1 METSYSVKPSETA
14 QSGWHGL
21 VSAINEFYK
30 VTVELVRLLEN
41 SQVERDVK
49 ILQVEALMAQRETL
63 MSRIFPPYT
72 QEETEVGRN
81 LIQLN
86 AKVEQLLLK
95 EKISIQKDIKAL
107 QFKKESSS
115 KYANP
120 YQGFSSDGMFYDKRK

>member
-1 METSYSVKPSETA
+1 VN
-14 QSGWHGL
+14 
-21 VSAINEFYK
+21 AINEFYK
-30 VTVELVRLLEN
+30 ITVELVRLLEN
-41 SQVERDVK
+41 SQAERDGK